1 MPVPPAPAPAPDL
14 SDELKLRYE
23 SALGVLLRCLLII
36 LPVLA
41 LVSWSI
47 GDTVAEKATIVLMF
61 VVTAVMYAA
70 YKRGHYTLV
79 ANATVLAMIVLS
91 IQGVLAY
98 GSVRSAGTFVFVAAV
113 AAAGVFLP
121 RSGLVAT
128 AALSIGSLG
137 GLTWAEIHGFIHRD
151 NFDVTL
157 KAWFTYSAIIAIVG
171 LVMHYS
177 RQVVFAALDQ
187 QRTALRER
195 DRIERDLRSN
205 EEQMARMFDNS
216 PAVISVQRA
225 SDWTYLKINKAFERI
240 YGYAREDVLGRNDM
254 NFWVNPE
261 TRDALRRKFSANG
274 GRIENF
280 AGRVRRKDGRAIDV
294 LMSAEYSGEGDDRM
308 VVTVITDVT
317 RETLAREELNR
328 SQDRFNKAFNFSPL
342 GKTITRLSDGR
353 FIEVN
358 SANQRVLGYT
368 QEDFRGKTASEAGV
382 WVTEDARNAYVQMLR
397 RDSRLTA
404 YETRMRAKNSEVV
417 PVRIWAELID
427 VDGETCALSY
437 TINIAEEKKREALLL
452 EVAKG
457 VSADTG
463 EAFFES
469 LVQQLAKALDAH
481 LVVVAETG
489 PPGVLRG
496 LAACSDGVLTPKQ
509 DYPLPGTPAEA
520 VLACNKLYVH
530 ESELG
535 RFFPESRAVVVHHG
549 QAYMGIAL
557 RDADGTPIGILSVL
571 WRNPIAHSSDREALM
586 SIFAGRTNAEL
597 VRLRRDREILQLTET
612 LEQRVRE
619 RTAELTAVNAEL
631 ESFSYSVS
639 HDLKSPLMTIN
650 GFTQILQKRLGNR
663 LEATE
668 QQLFS
673 RVLGATARMEQ
684 LTTDMLSLARISRSD
699 LHLDNVDLTTLARS
713 VEEAER
719 LRTPERQVDMVVSDG
734 ITARCDPH
742 LARIVLDNLIGN
754 AWKYSRRAEHA
765 RIELGVLPPRPDGR
779 TVLFI
784 RDNGVGFDMA
794 FVGKLFKPFHRLH
807 GANEFEGT
815 GIGLATVHRIMERHG
830 GCVDCTS
837 VEGVGS
843 TFYFTFDSVPD
854 TCTPLV
860 PLAPLASNH
869 RETATALAA

>member
-1 MPVPPAPAPAPDL
+1 MSALPAPAPATDL

-23 SALGVLLRCLLII
+23 SALGVLLRCLLVI

-61 VVTAVMYAA
+61 LVTVAMYAA
-70 YKRGHYTLV
+70 YKRGYYTLV
-79 ANATVLAMIVLS
+79 ANATVVAMILVS
-91 IQGVLAY
+91 VQGVVAY

-121 RSGLVAT
+121 RSGLVLAVV
-128 AALSIGSLG
+128 LSILSLG
-137 GLTWAEIHGFIHRD
+137 GLTWAEINGWMHRET
-151 NFDVTL
+151 FEVTL
-157 KAWFTYSAIIAIVG
+157 KAWLTYSSIIAIVG

-177 RQVVFAALDQ
+177 RQVVFTALDK

-195 DRIERDLRSN
+195 ERVERDLRSN

-225 SDWTYLKINKAFERI
+225 SDWTFLKINKAFERI

-261 TRDALRRKFSANG
+261 TRDALRRKFAANG

-280 AGRVRRKDGRAIDV
+280 AGRVRRKDGKPIDI
-294 LMSAEYSGEGDDRM
+294 LLSAEYSGEGDDRM

-328 SQDRFNKAFNFSPL
+328 SQERFNKAFHFSPL

-358 SANQRVLGYT
+358 PANQRVLGYT

-382 WVTEDARNAYVQMLR
+382 WVTDDDRNAYVQMLR
-397 RDSRLTA
+397 RDGRLTA
-404 YETRMRAKNSEVV
+404 YETRMRAKNGEVV

-437 TINIAEEKKREALLL
+437 TINIADEKKREALLL

-457 VSADTG
+457 VSAETG
-463 EAFFES
+463 AAFFES
-469 LVQQLAKALDAH
+469 LVRQLHVAMGAD
-481 LVVVAETG
+481 VVVVGELDDPATMRTLATSVDGGMG
-489 PPGVLRG
+489 PERVYPIADTPTEAALSAPALYVCEEG
-496 LAACSDGVLTPKQ
+496 LAQRFPFSGAVQRFGGAAFMGV
-509 DYPLPGTPAEA
+509 
-520 VLACNKLYVH
+520 
-530 ESELG
+530 
-535 RFFPESRAVVVHHG
+535 
-549 QAYMGIAL
+549 AL
-557 RDADGTPIGILSVL
+557 RDADGTPIGILCAV
-571 WRNPIAHSSDREALM
+571 WRLAIDRSADREALM

-597 VRLRRDREILQLTET
+597 IRLRRDREIRELTET

-619 RTAELTAVNAEL
+619 RTAALEAVNAEM

-650 GFTQILQKRLGNR
+650 GFTQILQKRLGAR
-663 LEATE
+663 LEPAE
-668 QQLFS
+668 QQLFN
-673 RVLGATARMEQ
+673 RVLAATSRMEQ
-684 LTTDMLSLARISRSD
+684 LTTDMLSLARVSRSD
-699 LHLDNVDLTTLARS
+699 LNFAVVDLSAMVHV
-713 VEEAER
+713 VEEG
-719 LRTPERQVDMVVSDG
+719 ERQRAPDRRVELVVAEG
-734 ITARCDPH
+734 ITARCDAH

-754 AWKYSRRAEHA
+754 AWKYSRPARNA
-765 RIELGVLPPRPDGR
+765 RIEFGALPGHHDGR

-784 RDNGVGFDMA
+784 KDNGVGFNMA

-815 GIGLATVHRIMERHG
+815 GIGLATVHRIVERHG
-830 GCVDCTS
+830 GCIDCTS
-837 VEGVGS
+837 QEGVGS
-843 TFYFTFDSVPD
+843 TFYFTFDQREGE
-854 TCTPLV
+854 CM
-860 PLAPLASNH
+860 PLAPLAELQH
-869 RETATALAA
+869 VPEPATALSA

>member
-1 MPVPPAPAPAPDL
+1 MARSAARARSRLWARWRRLACSCPAAGL
-14 SDELKLRYE
+14 
-23 SALGVLLRCLLII
+23 
-36 LPVLA
+36 VLA
-41 LVSWSI
+41 V
-47 GDTVAEKATIVLMF
+47 
-61 VVTAVMYAA
+61 
-70 YKRGHYTLV
+70 
-79 ANATVLAMIVLS
+79 
-91 IQGVLAY
+91 
-98 GSVRSAGTFVFVAAV
+98 
-113 AAAGVFLP
+113 
-121 RSGLVAT
+121 
-128 AALSIGSLG
+128 ALSILSLG
-137 GLTWAEIHGFIHRD
+137 GLTWAEIHGYLHRD
-151 NFDVTL
+151 SFEVTL
-157 KAWFTYSAIIAIVG
+157 KAWLTYSSIIAIIG

-177 RQVVFAALDQ
+177 RQVVFAALDK

-195 DRIERDLRSN
+195 DRVERDLRASQD
-205 EEQMARMFDNS
+205 QMARIFDNS

-254 NFWVNPE
+254 NFWVNAE
-261 TRDALRRKFSANG
+261 TRDALRRKFAANG

-280 AGRVRRKDGRAIDV
+280 AGRVRRKGGRAIDV
-294 LMSAEYSGEGDDRM
+294 LLSAEYSGEGEDRM

-353 FIEVN
+353 FLEVN
-358 SANQRVLGYT
+358 PANERVLGYT

-382 WVTEDARNAYVQMLR
+382 WVTESDRTAYVQTLR

-404 YETRMRAKNSEVV
+404 FETRMRAKNGDVV

-427 VDGETCALSY
+427 VDGEACALSY
-437 TINIAEEKKREALLL
+437 TINIADEKKREALLL

-463 EAFFES
+463 AAFFES
-469 LVQQLAKALDAH
+469 LVRQLH
-481 LVVVAETG
+481 LAMGADVVVVGELGAPDTMRTLATSVDGALGPERVYPIADTPTAAALAE
-489 PPGVLRG
+489 PALYVCAEG
-496 LAACSDGVLTPKQ
+496 LAHRFPASGAVQRFGGAAFMGV
-509 DYPLPGTPAEA
+509 
-520 VLACNKLYVH
+520 
-530 ESELG
+530 
-535 RFFPESRAVVVHHG
+535 
-549 QAYMGIAL
+549 AL
-557 RDADGTPIGILSVL
+557 RDADGTPIGILCAV
-571 WRNPIAHSSDREALM
+571 WRQPIDRSADREALM

-597 VRLRRDREILQLTET
+597 IRLRRDREIRELTET

-619 RTAELTAVNAEL
+619 RTAALEAVNAEM

-663 LEATE
+663 LDASE

-684 LTTDMLSLARISRSD
+684 LTTDMLSLARVSRSD
-699 LHLDNVDLTTLARS
+699 LHLEAVDLSAMVRA

-719 LRTPERQVDMVVSDG
+719 LRTPDRRVEMVVPDG

-754 AWKYSRRAEHA
+754 AWKYSRLAQNA
-765 RIELGVLPPRPDGR
+765 RIEFGVLAPRHDGR
-779 TVLFI
+779 TVLFVK
-784 RDNGVGFDMA
+784 DNGVGFNMA

-815 GIGLATVHRIMERHG
+815 GIGLATVHRILERHG
-830 GCVDCTS
+830 GCIDCTAT
-837 VEGVGS
+837 EGVGS
-843 TFYFTFDSVPD
+843 TFYFTFDRGED
-854 TCTPLV
+854 NCLPLV
-860 PLAPLASNH
+860 PLFEPQVE
-869 RETATALAA
+869 RAAAVAA